1 MPTSRYRRGMK
12 TGVAHKSYG
21 VALPMNHGKLDKL
34 FRLLPIWRKGLT
46 YSLNQWCRELF
57 ETGSLSTWQ
66 STKTFPNYLSQRQWD
81 SVSRQAKATFDSW
94 LTNRQNEFR
103 SLVYHST
110 LEDNL
115 KRDLYEINLRY
126 AWYEHSDDETHHMA
140 RWLMKHLR
148 RRNRIPDLS
157 KCRTMDMDGKI
168 ARIENAKNTKC
179 ERWAVVSTLE
189 SGKPVRVPILADRKL
204 DENLFLNNETL
215 SNHLTIR
222 FNLDGSVNGK
232 LITTLPKAE
241 KRTQGETLG
250 LDWGMDCMFALSD
263 GRLLGTRMF
272 DWLKQRDTELIEL
285 TRALQKNG
293 VKPSKSRRYRNLQR
307 RIRAYYRNEIGRLFN
322 QLSKEQVEE
331 IVVEKLDFRNLNLS
345 YKMNRLLTRTG
356 RAAVEAKLKRIQE
369 LDGVTVTEI
378 NPAYTSQQCSHC
390 GYTARNNR
398 PTRDLFRC
406 KCCGTTLHAD
416 INASRN
422 ILSRRSREN
431 GWRFIRKQEIVR
443 ILNSEHA
450 NRYAHHDNHLVGDAQ
465 TSGATPR
472 RIQPYKRLEKTGV
485 KVPKRVLQNTI

>member
-1 MPTSRYRRGMK
+1 
-12 TGVAHKSYG
+12 
-21 VALPMNHGKLDKL
+21 
-34 FRLLPIWRKGLT
+34 
-46 YSLNQWCRELF
+46 
-57 ETGSLSTWQ
+57 
-66 STKTFPNYLSQRQWD
+66 
-81 SVSRQAKATFDSW
+81 
-94 LTNRQNEFR
+94 
-103 SLVYHST
+103 
-110 LEDNL
+110 
-115 KRDLYEINLRY
+115 
-126 AWYEHSDDETHHMA
+126 
-140 RWLMKHLR
+140 
-148 RRNRIPDLS
+148 
-157 KCRTMDMDGKI
+157 MDMDGKI
-168 ARIENAKNTKC
+168 ARIENAKSTKC

-189 SGKPVRVPILADRKL
+189 SGKPIRVPILADRKL
-204 DENLFLNNETL
+204 DENLFLNKETL

-293 VKPSKSRRYRNLQR
+293 VKPFKSRRYRNLQR

-322 QLSKEQVEE
+322 QLSKEQVKE

-345 YKMNRLLTRTG
+345 HKMNRLLTRTG
-356 RAAVEAKLKRIQE
+356 RAAVETKLKRIQE

-390 GYTARNNR
+390 GYTARDNR
-398 PTRDLFRC
+398 QTRDLFCC

-431 GWRFIRKQEIVR
+431 GWRSIRKQEIVR

-450 NRYAHHDNHLVGDAQ
+450 NRYVHHDNHLVGDAQ

>member
-1 MPTSRYRRGMK
+1 MPTSRYRRGIK
-12 TGVAHKSYG
+12 TGVAHKTYG

-34 FRLLPIWRKGLT
+34 FRLLPIWRKGLS
-46 YSLNQWCRELF
+46 YSLNQWSRELF

-66 STKTFPNYLSQRQWD
+66 NAKAFPNYLSQRQWD
-81 SVSRQAKATFDSW
+81 SVSRQAKASFDSW

-103 SLVYHST
+103 NLVYHST
-110 LEDNL
+110 LDDST
-115 KRDLYEINLRY
+115 KRDLYVINLRY
-126 AWYEHSDDETHHMA
+126 AWYERSDDEAHRMA
-140 RWLMKHLR
+140 RRLMKHLR
-148 RRNRIPDLS
+148 HRNRIPDLS

-168 ARIENAKNTKC
+168 ARIEDAKNTKC

-189 SGKPVRVPILADRKL
+189 SGKPIRVPVIADRKL

-215 SNHLTIR
+215 SNHLTIC
-222 FNLDGSVNGK
+222 FNPDGSANGT

-241 KRTQGETLG
+241 KRTQGKTLG
-250 LDWGMDCMFALSD
+250 LDWGMDCMLALSD
-263 GRLLGTRMF
+263 GRLLGSRMF
-272 DWLKQRDTELIEL
+272 EWLKQRDMELVEL

-322 QLSKEQVEE
+322 RLSNEQVKE
-331 IVVEKLDFRNLNLS
+331 IVVEKLDFRNPNLS
-345 YKMNRLLTRTG
+345 RKMNRLLTRTG
-356 RAAVEAKLKRIQE
+356 RAAVVAKLKRIQE
-369 LDGVTVTEI
+369 LDGITVTEI

-398 PTRDLFRC
+398 PSRDLFRC

-443 ILNSEHA
+443 ILNREHT
-450 NRYAHHDNHLVGDAQ
+450 NRYAHHNNHLMGNAQ

-472 RIQPYKRLEKTGV
+472 RNRSEERQETTEV
-485 KVPKRVLQNTI
+485 KFPKRVLQNTI